1 MGIIIYSFNL
11 NISLKM
17 SYIVFECDVVMSQN
31 YMVMIYNKTFYNRK
45 GTLFVPDPVFQSYIL
60 M

>member
-1 MGIIIYSFNL
+1 MDVIIYSFNL

-31 YMVMIYNKTFYNRK
+31 YVVMIYNKTFYNRK
-45 GTLFVPDPVFQSYIL
+45 GTLFVPDPVFRSYIL